1 MQIHNPIL
9 TGSFTVN
16 GVDVSSITGS
26 LTYSASFASQITSL
40 NATSASILAQTAS
53 LNAFSSSLLSYTSS
67 NDAKVSSLNLFSSSI
82 LSYTSSTDAKIASIY
97 TTTGSQ
103 NTRLGALEAST
114 ASLYTTTGSQN
125 TRLGALEAATASLY
139 TATSSFNAFSASI
152 LTYTSSLNA
161 SVTSLNSYTQS
172 TDAKIASIYSTTSSL
187 NASVAGLNAQTAS
200 LLSYTSSNDAKIVSI
215 YSTTSSLNTRV
226 GTLEAY
232 TSSLNNK
239 TSSFATTGSNTFIG
253 TQTISGSILQSGSFT
268 STGTL
273 TAQTLVVQT
282 ITSSVV
288 YSSGSNIFGNAIGN
302 TQTFTGS
309 VLITGSL
316 ALAGNITS
324 NGTAVVLG
332 SGTSSYLPKFTGT
345 STIGNSIVYDDGTS
359 VGVGTV
365 VPLQKFDVTTTAGE
379 VISSTSNRSTNGQY
393 ISGIVSAAKNSSA
406 AYLSYAA
413 TYGLIESNTAGS
425 ESGAYTIWTRKSGTL
440 SEKLRLDAS
449 GNLGL
454 GVTPSAWS
462 DSFYKVIEG
471 GDANNQSALAF
482 RTDTNGIELF
492 SNAYFNG
499 TNNIYKYTGIASLYQ
514 NTNGIHA
521 WYNAPSGTAGAA
533 ITFTQAM
540 TLDANGSL
548 GIGTATMSSG
558 IPLTIS
564 AASGLNTNIAFQQN
578 SVNKWYKRNLD
589 SSDDFSFYYAPSSGE
604 RLRITSGGNVGI
616 GTTNPAYLLDVNG
629 TGRFSGGVTIKS
641 GNGDQLQLNNAGER
655 FTQINFSNN
664 TVSKAN
670 IWWDNTNTELV
681 LLASDSGTGH
691 LKIASTGA
699 ATFSS
704 SVTAGGGFISNNDS
718 NTPAGFY
725 KLKPSSVAT
734 ARWWR
739 ITSDNIVYGDFS
751 IAQSSAN
758 SDASYTNILYFN
770 AAGAATFSSSVD
782 ATKGTFTSAPSLGG
796 EQIRAYSNSGA
807 ATSYGGL
814 LVLNSTG
821 KGGYLTSGDN
831 STTTWYGAQ
840 AGYVTLAGTAGAAMK
855 FRVDADDTKG
865 ITIAT
870 TGAAT
875 FSSGIG
881 IGGATATTGGIQF
894 PATAVAIADANN
906 LDDYEEG
913 TWTPTLTTSGG
924 TPPTVVSSSG
934 RYIIIGKLVT
944 IYFKFLLS
952 SASGGSGQLKI
963 TNAPFSLNLSTIP
976 AVGFARITDLGL
988 TLNCGFL
995 TGTVINFNKYDGN
1008 YAGTDYETVGQV
1020 SYYND

>member
-1 MQIHNPIL
+1 MAIALSGSLIL
-9 TGSFTVN
+9 SG
-16 GVDVSSITGS
+16 SITVSGS
-26 LTYSASFASQITSL
+26 IISTGTISMSGSIASASYATNADLLDGLDSTVFTLTSSFA
-40 NATSASILAQTAS
+40 AQTAS
-53 LNAFSSSLLSYTSS
+53 FTAFT
-67 NDAKVSSLNLFSSSI
+67 ASLNSFSASQNLF
-82 LSYTSSTDAKIASIY
+82 TASLNSFSASVL
-97 TTTGSQ
+97 TFTGSAS
-103 NTRLGALEAST
+103 TRLGALES
-114 ASLYTTTGSQN
+114 
-125 TRLGALEAATASLY
+125 
-139 TATSSFNAFSASI
+139 
-152 LTYTSSLNA
+152 
-161 SVTSLNSYTQS
+161 
-172 TDAKIASIYSTTSSL
+172 
-187 NASVAGLNAQTAS
+187 
-200 LLSYTSSNDAKIVSI
+200 
-215 YSTTSSLNTRV
+215 
-226 GTLEAY
+226 Y

-239 TSSFATTGSNTFIG
+239 TSSFATTSSNTFEGI
-253 TQTISGSILQSGSFT
+253 QTISGSVLQSGSFT

-288 YSSGSNIFGNAIGN
+288 YSSGSNVFGNSLGN
-302 TQTFTGS
+302 SQVFTGS

-359 VGVGTV
+359 VGVGTI

-454 GVTPSAWS
+454 GVTASAWS
-462 DSFYKVIEG
+462 GITVLQIGGYASFG
-471 GDANNQSALAF
+471 GDSSF
-482 RTDTNGIELF
+482 VTYVS
-492 SNAYFNG
+492 SNAY
-499 TNNIYKYTGIASLYQ
+499 
-514 NTNGIHA
+514 
-521 WYNAPSGTAGAA
+521 YNAGWKYIGVSAAANYYQDSGAHYFRSTSTTGTAGGA
-533 ITFTQAM
+533 ITWIT
-540 TLDANGSL
+540 
-548 GIGTATMSSG
+548 
-558 IPLTIS
+558 PLT
-564 AASGLNTNIAFQQN
+564 
-578 SVNKWYKRNLD
+578 
-589 SSDDFSFYYAPSSGE
+589 
-604 RLRITSGGNVGI
+604 
-616 GTTNPAYLLDVNG
+616 
-629 TGRFSGGVTIKS
+629 
-641 GNGDQLQLNNAGER
+641 
-655 FTQINFSNN
+655 
-664 TVSKAN
+664 
-670 IWWDNTNTELV
+670 
-681 LLASDSGTGH
+681 
-691 LKIASTGA
+691 IASTGA
-699 ATFSS
+699 ATFAS
-704 SVTAGGGFISNNDS
+704 SVTA
-718 NTPAGFY
+718 A
-725 KLKPSSVAT
+725 
-734 ARWWR
+734 
-739 ITSDNIVYGDFS
+739 
-751 IAQSSAN
+751 
-758 SDASYTNILYFN
+758 
-770 AAGAATFSSSVD
+770 
-782 ATKGTFTSAPSLGG
+782 
-796 EQIRAYSNSGA
+796 
-807 ATSYGGL
+807 
-814 LVLNSTG
+814 
-821 KGGYLTSGDN
+821 GYLISGDN
-831 STTTWYGAQ
+831 PLKLNSIESVQSQQIYYQNNGTTKFQ
-840 AGYVTLAGTAGAAMK
+840 LFLNTATNS
-855 FRVDADDTKG
+855 FG
-865 ITIAT
+865 IYNNAIGSSSFTIAS